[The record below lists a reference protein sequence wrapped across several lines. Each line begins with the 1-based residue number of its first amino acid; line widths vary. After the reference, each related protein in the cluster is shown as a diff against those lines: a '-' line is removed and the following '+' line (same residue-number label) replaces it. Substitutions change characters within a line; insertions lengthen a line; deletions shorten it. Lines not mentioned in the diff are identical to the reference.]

1 MSTRIE
7 EFLRACVDGVK
18 CALKPLT
25 RVETLL
31 SALNDKLAGPA
42 PTVILEETELSP
54 HSSGM
59 GFISELPPNA
69 KPEAEKTYVVTANGK
84 EYTMPAIA
92 SDNGTI
98 ILVDADETFAV
109 MFKPDSFDVQD
120 FGGYVIVEWYTEEVP
135 DTLTLSIVEKAEA
148 GSGGGD
154 LVARVDG
161 LEEDVNALSEEMV
174 KSVNGFQS
182 DETGEVTIKYDR
194 TTEKAYRHPELS
206 EYAKKITVYAND
218 VYATAP
224 YVFMGKN
231 YWPTTEQVAGK
242 YTQHG
247 LTFETD
253 KHSFTIKGTA
263 TTGSMFSL
271 SPDGATEY
279 WEIPEEIRA
288 GEQFALYV
296 FGKASDKY
304 SFFAKVRVYDASK
317 NYIRQVQSAL
327 DVGKTSYKSGA
338 FEIPENAKY
347 FTFQLAYSNGNTY
360 DNTMFP
366 VFVKVGTEVISDVAF
381 ADGIAECNTENP
393 TLDICSAPYESVVKY
408 AQNLKEYIDYGA
420 NSVSFDLTTIHN
432 DMSYVSPEMFGAYA
446 DGKHDDTAPI
456 QTCIDYA
463 IVNKKKVLGGNAYI
477 TNSPIIVDG
486 NYHNIELGEIYY
498 SGTDSAVIVTGSYN
512 NIRVGRIYADYGT
525 CIRLVSDKQ
534 TTHNNLNISY
544 MRSQKNSVEYIRTA
558 NNCFG
563 NRLQFEYIKADAE
576 YNCIYQSPE
585 IDTAGN
591 YNLNL
596 NNNNFIGG
604 QLAGGQWGVYGA
616 KGTDTYLTVQF
627 EGVSNGIYMDGVG
640 TCRVI
645 SPRYAELV
653 QLAYT
658 SGTLLPVEGQGTLF
672 AVESPFGA
680 TLPQG
685 ISKGMTVQIWP
696 PNTQVSA
703 FNVDVSNAPIE
714 VVDNGETIPLPKIY
728 PGAYTVGEK
737 LRHRNGNVYAD
748 SFMVYGRHIMIKDP
762 IFKVQKTVSVS
773 DAGYAGDYRITG
785 DEATE
790 FTIYSRFIIA
800 ESGCVYT
807 LPPSYDMLAFDEF
820 TVEQPEGTSCTF
832 KDWRGTVIF
841 DGAQYG
847 AGTYKVVA
855 RIKDGVLWDY
865 YDNRNQVWDIYK
877 QEVLVATMPQAT

>member
-1 MSTRIE
+1 MANFVSKYSGAQHDEAVRLTGE
-7 EFLRACVDGVK
+7 LDGK
-18 CALKPLT
+18 
-25 RVETLL
+25 
-31 SALNDKLAGPA
+31 
-42 PTVILEETELSP
+42 
-54 HSSGM
+54 
-59 GFISELPPNA
+59 
-69 KPEAEKTYVVTANGK
+69 VTK
-84 EYTMPAIA
+84 
-92 SDNGTI
+92 
-98 ILVDADETFAV
+98 
-109 MFKPDSFDVQD
+109 
-120 FGGYVIVEWYTEEVP
+120 
-135 DTLTLSIVEKAEA
+135 
-148 GSGGGD
+148 
-154 LVARVDG
+154 
-161 LEEDVNALSEEMV
+161 LSEEMAKKV
-174 KSVNGFQS
+174 GAVNGFS
-182 DETGEVTIKYDR
+182 PGADGAVTIKYDR
-194 TTEKAYRHPELS
+194 TTEKAYRHSGLS
-206 EYAKKITVYAND
+206 EYPKKITAYAND
-218 VYATAP
+218 VYTTAP
-224 YVFMGKN
+224 YIFMGKN
-231 YWPTTEQVAGK
+231 YWPMTEQVAGK

-247 LTFETD
+247 LTLSTD
-253 KHSFTIKGTA
+253 KHSITIEGTA

-271 SPDGATEY
+271 SPDGVSEY
-279 WEIPEEIRA
+279 WEIPSDIAA
-288 GEQFALYV
+288 GDQFHLYV
-296 FGKASDKY
+296 FGKASDRY
-304 SFFAKVRVYDASK
+304 SYFAKVRVYDANK

-327 DVGKTSYKSGA
+327 DFGKTIYKSAA
-338 FEIPENAKY
+338 FEIPENARY

-366 VFVKVGTEVISDVAF
+366 VFVKVGTEVISNVTF
-381 ADGIAECNTENP
+381 ADGIAEYETENQ
-393 TLDICSAPYESVVKY
+393 TIDICSAPYESVVKY
-408 AQNLKEYIDYGA
+408 AQGLKEYIDYGT
-420 NSVSFDLTTIHN
+420 NGVNFDLTTIHK

-456 QTCIDYA
+456 QACIDYA
-463 IVNKKKVLGGNAYI
+463 IANKKKVLGGNSYTTGAQ
-477 TNSPIIVDG
+477 IIVDG
-486 NYHNIELGEIYY
+486 NYHNIELAEIVY
-498 SGTDSAVIVTGSYN
+498 SGDDSAVIIRGSYN

-534 TTHNNLNISY
+534 TTHNNLNIGY
-544 MRSQKNSVEYIRTA
+544 MRSRKNSVEYMRTT
-558 NNCFG
+558 NNLFG
-563 NRLQFEYIKADAE
+563 NRLQFEYIKAGTG

-585 IDTAGN
+585 ILTDGN
-591 YNLNL
+591 PNLNL
-596 NNNNFIGG
+596 NNNNFVGG
-604 QLAGGQWGVYGA
+604 QLAGGEWGVYGA